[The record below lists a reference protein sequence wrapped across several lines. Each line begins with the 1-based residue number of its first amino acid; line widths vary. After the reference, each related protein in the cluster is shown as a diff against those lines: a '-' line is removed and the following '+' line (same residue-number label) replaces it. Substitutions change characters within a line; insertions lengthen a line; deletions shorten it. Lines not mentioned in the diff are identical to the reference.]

1 MATLARLSFD
11 DVSAIAEKVGYSTP
25 APVPREE
32 CNMTDKQSDHE
43 HDPMVLLLS
52 QTLERQSEIFV
63 QGFKDVR
70 HEMHT
75 ANRNQMI
82 LNMESSE
89 EAREPSR
96 GAPTDRRASRGTHG
110 ASRV

>member
-1 MATLARLSFD
+1 
-11 DVSAIAEKVGYSTP
+11 
-25 APVPREE
+25 
-32 CNMTDKQSDHE
+32 MTDKQSDHE

-82 LNMESSE
+82 LNIVSLVLMFALVAGSVAINYGPVSFESTN
-89 EAREPSR
+89 AAHP
-96 GAPTDRRASRGTHG
+96 
-110 ASRV
+110 